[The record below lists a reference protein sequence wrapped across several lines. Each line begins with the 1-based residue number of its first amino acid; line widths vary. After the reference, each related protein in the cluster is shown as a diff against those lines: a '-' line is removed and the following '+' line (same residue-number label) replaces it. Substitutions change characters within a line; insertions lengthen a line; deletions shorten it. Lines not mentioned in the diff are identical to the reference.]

1 MRFYSEKAENTIL
14 NSPLNILEK
23 YWRFSSFRASQKEII
38 DSVLLGKDT
47 VALLPTGGGKSICF
61 QVPAMVMEGIFI
73 VVSPLLAL
81 MTDQVQSLMNKD
93 IKAMA
98 ITGGISGD
106 ELTAQLDNALFGN
119 YKFLY
124 VSPERLQQEQVQM
137 AIQKMNVNLIAID
150 EAHCISQ
157 WGNDFRPSYLNIS
170 ILRELHP
177 YVPII
182 ALTATA
188 TQEVLAD
195 TMTQL
200 KLEAPAV
207 FKESFARP
215 NISYQVKKE
224 SDKLYR
230 LKELLKRN
238 TESAIVY
245 VRSRNQ
251 AEMFAN
257 RLQSEGITATFYH
270 GGLSPKDKKD
280 RLKNWKNYK
289 VSTVVATNAFGMGI
303 DHPNVRFVVHV
314 QLPESLESY
323 FQEAG
328 RAGRDGKESSAI
340 ILYEEN
346 DKLLLKKQ
354 FIDTLPVFK
363 EIKKLYRTLNNY
375 FQIPYGE
382 GEFTEH
388 NFNFAQFCETYKLNT
403 LLTFNGLN
411 TLDRLGIIQL
421 SKQFGRRSKIQFL
434 VPSAQLLKEFE
445 NNLSFSVVGKTILRI
460 YGGIFDSPNNINL
473 DLVSNKSGLEI
484 NAIISVLKEMEQQK
498 LVDLKLYET
507 DANITFLVPR
517 EDERTLNP
525 FSREITSLNEKKKN
539 QVASVLQ
546 YIKDTKTCKSVQ
558 LLHYFGEDSAKECG
572 ICSVC
577 KEKRTG
583 NLKAGVEIISEKII
597 ALLRIEPMDSRTLLE
612 NLTFAEDEVLRTL
625 QLLLDKKIVKLNAIN
640 QYFYTQ

>member
-1 MRFYSEKAENTIL
+1 MNAPLDIL
-14 NSPLNILEK
+14 KK
-23 YWRFSSFRASQKEII
+23 YWRFPSFRASQKEII
-38 DSVLLGKDT
+38 ETVLQGRDT

-61 QVPAMVMEGIFI
+61 QVPAIMMEGICI
-73 VVSPLLAL
+73 VVSPLVAL
-81 MTDQVQSLMNKD
+81 MTDQVQSLMDKD
-93 IKAMA
+93 IKAMS

-124 VSPERLQQEQVQM
+124 LSPERLQQEQVQL

-157 WGNDFRPSYLNIS
+157 WGNDFRPSYLHITV
-170 ILRELHP
+170 LREFHP

-195 TMTQL
+195 TITQL
-200 KLEAPAV
+200 KLEEPVV

-215 NISYQVKKE
+215 NLSYQVKKE

-230 LKELLKRN
+230 LTEVLKRN

-251 AEMFAN
+251 AEMYAN
-257 RLQSEGITATFYH
+257 RLQSEGITAAFYH

-289 VSTVVATNAFGMGI
+289 VSTMVATNAFGMGI
-303 DHPNVRFVVHV
+303 DHPNVRFVIHV

-328 RAGRDGKESSAI
+328 RAGRDGKDASAM
-340 ILYEEN
+340 ILFDDN
-346 DKLLLKKQ
+346 DKQLIKKQ
-354 FIDTLPVFK
+354 FVDTLPSFK

-388 NFNFAQFCETYKLNT
+388 NFNFAEFCDTYKLNT
-403 LLTFNGLN
+403 LLAFNGLN
-411 TLDRLGIIQL
+411 TLDRLGVIQL
-421 SKQFGRRSKIQFL
+421 SKQFGRKSKIQFL

-445 NNLSFSVVGKTILRI
+445 NNISFSVVGKTILRI
-460 YGGIFDSPNNINL
+460 YGGIFDSPNHINL
-473 DLVSNKSGLEI
+473 DVVSSKSGLEI
-484 NAIISVLKEMEQQK
+484 EKIISVLKEMEQQQ

-525 FSREITSLNEKKKN
+525 YSREITALNEKKKK
-539 QVASVLQ
+539 QVAAVLH
-546 YIKDTKTCKSVQ
+546 YIKDNKTCKSIQ
-558 LLHYFGEDSAKECG
+558 LLSYFGEETAKDCG
-572 ICSVC
+572 VCSVC
-577 KEKRTG
+577 KAKRTG
-583 NLKAGVEIISEKII
+583 TIKVDIETISEKII
-597 ALLRIEPMDSRTLLE
+597 TLVQIEPMDSRTLLE

-625 QLLLDKKIVKLNAIN
+625 QLLLDKKIIKLNAIN
-640 QYFYTQ
+640 QYFYTK

>member
-1 MRFYSEKAENTIL
+1 MRFYSEKAENPIL

-38 DSVLLGKDT
+38 DSVLQGKDT
-47 VALLPTGGGKSICF
+47 FALLPTGGGKSICF
-61 QVPAMVMEGIFI
+61 QIPAMVMEGICI
-73 VVSPLLAL
+73 VVSPLVAL
-81 MTDQVQSLMNKD
+81 MTDQVQSLMNND

-106 ELTAQLDNALFGN
+106 QLTAQLDNALFGN

-124 VSPERLQQEQVQM
+124 LSPERLQQEQVQM

-280 RLKNWKNYK
+280 RLKSWKSYK
-289 VSTVVATNAFGMGI
+289 VSTMVATNAFGMGI

-328 RAGRDGKESSAI
+328 RAGRDGKDASAI

-375 FQIPYGE
+375 FRFRMAKESLRSIISIL
-382 GEFTEH
+382 H
-388 NFNFAQFCETYKLNT
+388 NFVK
-403 LLTFNGLN
+403 
-411 TLDRLGIIQL
+411 
-421 SKQFGRRSKIQFL
+421 
-434 VPSAQLLKEFE
+434 P
-445 NNLSFSVVGKTILRI
+445 
-460 YGGIFDSPNNINL
+460 IN
-473 DLVSNKSGLEI
+473 
-484 NAIISVLKEMEQQK
+484 
-498 LVDLKLYET
+498 
-507 DANITFLVPR
+507 
-517 EDERTLNP
+517 
-525 FSREITSLNEKKKN
+525 
-539 QVASVLQ
+539 
-546 YIKDTKTCKSVQ
+546 
-558 LLHYFGEDSAKECG
+558 
-572 ICSVC
+572 
-577 KEKRTG
+577 
-583 NLKAGVEIISEKII
+583 
-597 ALLRIEPMDSRTLLE
+597 
-612 NLTFAEDEVLRTL
+612 
-625 QLLLDKKIVKLNAIN
+625 
-640 QYFYTQ
+640 

>member
-1 MRFYSEKAENTIL
+1 MNAPLDIL
-14 NSPLNILEK
+14 KK
-23 YWRFSSFRASQKEII
+23 YWRFPSFRTSQKEII
-38 DSVLLGKDT
+38 ETVLQGRDT
-47 VALLPTGGGKSICF
+47 VVLLPTGGGKSICF
-61 QVPAMVMEGIFI
+61 QVPAIMMEGICI
-73 VVSPLLAL
+73 VVSPLVAL
-81 MTDQVQSLMNKD
+81 MTDQVQALMDKD
-93 IKAMA
+93 IKAMS
-98 ITGGISGD
+98 ITGGISGE

-124 VSPERLQQEQVQM
+124 LSPERLQQEQVQL

-157 WGNDFRPSYLNIS
+157 WGNDFRPSYLHIAV
-170 ILRELHP
+170 LRELHP

-195 TMTQL
+195 TITQL
-200 KLEAPAV
+200 KLEEPVV
-207 FKESFARP
+207 FKESFARAKL
-215 NISYQVKKE
+215 SYQVKKE

-230 LKELLKRN
+230 LTEILQRN

-257 RLQSEGITATFYH
+257 RLQSEGITAAFYH
-270 GGLSPKDKKD
+270 GGLSPKNKKD
-280 RLKNWKNYK
+280 RLKQWKNYK
-289 VSTVVATNAFGMGI
+289 VSTMVATNAFGMGI
-303 DHPNVRFVVHV
+303 DHPNVRFVIHV

-328 RAGRDGKESSAI
+328 RAGRDGKEASAI
-340 ILYEEN
+340 ILFDDN
-346 DKLLLKKQ
+346 DNQLIKKQ
-354 FIDTLPVFK
+354 FIDTLPSFK
-363 EIKKLYRTLNNY
+363 EVKNLYRTLNNY

-403 LLTFNGLN
+403 LLAFNGLN
-411 TLDRLGIIQL
+411 TLDRLGVIQL
-421 SKQFGRRSKIQFL
+421 SKQFGRKSKIQFL
-434 VPSAQLLKEFE
+434 VSSAQLLTEFE
-445 NNLSFSVVGKTILRI
+445 NNLTFSVVGKTILRI
-460 YGGIFDSPNNINL
+460 YGGIFDSPNTINL
-473 DLVSNKSGLEI
+473 DLVSSKSGLEI
-484 NAIISVLKEMEQQK
+484 DTIISVLKEMEQQQ

-525 FSREITSLNEKKKN
+525 FSREITSLNEKKKK
-539 QVASVLQ
+539 QVASVLH
-546 YIKDTKTCKSVQ
+546 YIKDNKTCKSVQ
-558 LLHYFGEDSAKECG
+558 LLHYFGEDTTKECG

-597 ALLRIEPMDSRTLLE
+597 TLLQIEPMDSRTLLE

-625 QLLLDKKIVKLNAIN
+625 QLLLDKKIIKLNAIN
-640 QYFYTQ
+640 QYFYTK